1 MVPMRRLML
10 LRHAKSEWSNPGARD
25 HDRVLAERGR
35 ESAPKIGS
43 YMTRHAL
50 RPDLILASTATRV
63 RQTVDL
69 LLPAFAKP
77 PKTLYDDRLYEV
89 EGGKLLDV
97 IKETPPEV
105 HALMLVGHNP
115 GIAELAELLI
125 GTGDVETRQRL
136 LEKFPTAGLAVIDF
150 PLDDWKKLHH
160 KAGRLDRF
168 VVPRA
173 IERAAD

>member
-1 MVPMRRLML
+1 MRRLML
-10 LRHAKSEWSNPGARD
+10 LRHAKSDWSSPGMRD

-35 ESAPKIGS
+35 ESAPRIGS

-63 RQTVDL
+63 RQTLDL
-69 LLPAFAKP
+69 ILPAFPKP
-77 PKTLYDDRLYEV
+77 PRIVYDDRLYEV
-89 EGGKLLDV
+89 EAEGLLEV
-97 IKETPPEV
+97 VKETPGDV

-115 GIAELAELLI
+115 GLAELAAHLV
-125 GTGDVETRQRL
+125 GTGDVETRQKL

-150 PLDDWKKLHH
+150 PLDDWRKLHA

-168 VVPRA
+168 VAPRA

>member
-1 MVPMRRLML
+1 MRRLML
-10 LRHAKSEWSNPGARD
+10 LRHAKSDLGRPGMRD

-35 ESAPKIGS
+35 ESAPRIGS

-63 RQTVDL
+63 RQTLDL
-69 LLPAFAKP
+69 ILPAFPKP
-77 PKTLYDDRLYEV
+77 PRIVYDDRLYEV
-89 EGGKLLDV
+89 EAEGLLEV
-97 IKETPPEV
+97 VKETPAEV

-115 GIAELAELLI
+115 GIADLAAHLV
-125 GTGDVETRQRL
+125 GTGDVETRQKL

-150 PLDDWKKLHH
+150 PLDDWRKLHA

-168 VVPRA
+168 VSPRT

>member
-1 MVPMRRLML
+1 MRRLML
-10 LRHAKSEWSNPGARD
+10 LRHAKSDWSSPGMRD
-25 HDRVLAERGR
+25 QDRVLAERGR
-35 ESAPKIGS
+35 ESAPRIGS

-63 RQTVDL
+63 RQTLDL
-69 LLPAFAKP
+69 ILPAFPKP
-77 PKTLYDDRLYEV
+77 PRIVYDDRLYEV
-89 EGGKLLDV
+89 EAEALLEV
-97 IKETPPEV
+97 VKETPAEV

-115 GIAELAELLI
+115 GIADLAAHLV
-125 GTGDVETRQRL
+125 GTGDVETRQKL

-150 PLDDWKKLHH
+150 PLDDWRKLHA

-168 VVPRA
+168 VSPRT